1 MSIVVSDI
9 EGTLTNGS
17 SWKALQRYYMT
28 YLNPWTYRLFILRW
42 LPRYPLVKAGILNRE
57 KAVREWM
64 NREIKLLEGFSPDE
78 FNNIANWIVDNEMWS
93 QRREYL
99 VKELEEYKVSGIKIV
114 LVSSA
119 YQPLVDQ
126 FANRIGA
133 DSIGSSLIYRE
144 NKLSGV
150 VTPINAY
157 QQKADNIL
165 TRYQNEKIVAA
176 YGDTISDL
184 PMMELSE
191 NPIAVTPSPE
201 LRKIAEHRNW
211 RIIED
216 QGQVKY

>member
-64 NREIKLLEGFSPDE
+64 NREIKLLEGFSQDE

-99 VKELEEYKVSGIKIV
+99 VKEIEEYKVSGIKIV

-126 FANRIGA
+126 FANRLGA

-150 VTPINAY
+150 VTPINSY

-201 LRKIAEHRNW
+201 LRKIAEHRSW
-211 RIIED
+211 RIIEG
-216 QGQVKY
+216 QG

>member
-28 YLNPWTYRLFILRW
+28 YLNPWVYRLFILRW

-57 KAVREWM
+57 KAIREWM

-78 FNNIANWIVDNEMWS
+78 FNNIAKWIVENEMWS

-126 FANRIGA
+126 FADHIEA

-144 NKLSGV
+144 NKLTGV
-150 VTPINAY
+150 VIPINAY

-191 NPIAVTPSPE
+191 NPIAVTSSRE

-211 RIIED
+211 RIIE
-216 QGQVKY
+216 GQR

>member
-28 YLNPWTYRLFILRW
+28 YLNPWAYRLFILRW

-57 KAVREWM
+57 KAISEWM

-78 FNNIANWIVDNEMWS
+78 FNNIANWIVENEMWS
-93 QRREYL
+93 QRRAYL
-99 VKELEEYKVSGIKIV
+99 VKELEEYQVSGIKIV

-126 FANRIGA
+126 FANHLEA

-144 NKLSGV
+144 NKLTGV

-157 QQKADNIL
+157 QQKVDNIL
-165 TRYQNEKIVAA
+165 SRYQNEKIVAA

-184 PMMELSE
+184 PMLELSE

-201 LRKIAEHRNW
+201 LRKIAEHRSW

-216 QGQVKY
+216 QE

>member
-28 YLNPWTYRLFILRW
+28 NLNPWVYRLFILRW

-78 FNNIANWIVDNEMWS
+78 FNNIANWIVENEMWS

-119 YQPLVDQ
+119 YQPFVDQ
-126 FANRIGA
+126 FANHLEA

-144 NKLSGV
+144 NKLTGV

-201 LRKIAEHRNW
+201 LRKIAEHRSW
-211 RIIED
+211 RIIEG
-216 QGQVKY
+216 QG

>member
-9 EGTLTNGS
+9 EGTLTDGS

-28 YLNPWTYRLFILRW
+28 YLNPWAYRFFILRW

-64 NREIKLLEGFSPDE
+64 NREIKLLKGISPYE
-78 FNNIANWIVDNEMWS
+78 FNNIANWIVENEMWS
-93 QRREYL
+93 QRREYQ

-126 FANRIGA
+126 FANHLEA

-144 NKLSGV
+144 NKLTGV

-165 TRYQNEKIVAA
+165 ARYQNEKILAA

-191 NPIAVTPSPE
+191 NPVAVTPSPE

-211 RIIED
+211 RIIEG
-216 QGQVKY
+216 QG

>member
-28 YLNPWTYRLFILRW
+28 YLNPWTYRFFILRW

>member
-28 YLNPWTYRLFILRW
+28 YLNPWAYRFFILRW

-57 KAVREWM
+57 KAISEWM

-78 FNNIANWIVDNEMWS
+78 FNNIANWIVENEMWS
-93 QRREYL
+93 QRRAYL
-99 VKELEEYKVSGIKIV
+99 IKELEEYQVSGIKIV

-119 YQPLVDQ
+119 YQPFVDQ
-126 FANRIGA
+126 FANHLEA
-133 DSIGSSLIYRE
+133 DSIGSSLSYRE
-144 NKLSGV
+144 NKLTGV

-157 QQKADNIL
+157 QQKVDNIL
-165 TRYQNEKIVAA
+165 SRYQNEKIVAA

-184 PMMELSE
+184 PMLELSE

-201 LRKIAEHRNW
+201 LRKIAEHRSW

-216 QGQVKY
+216 QE